1 MADKS
6 TDSAA
11 AQGCPVDHNSR
22 EAWLAQARAQQ
33 SDALPP
39 SHPPAPAQQQPKSW
53 TQTLT
58 SYMPFTSASDPAPP
72 PPAAAQSKDPLD
84 THRVVSSIPRSSE
97 PGADTACPVNHEAE
111 TGKDESGRWVYPSE
125 KMFFEAMRRKGM
137 GAKERD
143 MKTVV
148 PIHNAV
154 NERAWGEIIE
164 WEKPYLGTTYV
175 IFPSSHS
182 LISSSLVS
190 DF

>member
-22 EAWLAQARAQQ
+22 EAWLAQARAQ
-33 SDALPP
+33 SDP
-39 SHPPAPAQQQPKSW
+39 SHPPAPAQPQPKSW

-58 SYMPFTSASDPAPP
+58 SYLPFTSAPNPAPHP
-72 PPAAAQSKDPLD
+72 SPSQSKDPLD
-84 THRVVSSIPRSSE
+84 TNRVVSSIPRSSN
-97 PGADTACPVNHEAE
+97 PGDTSCPVNHETE

-154 NERAWGEIIE
+154 NERAWGEIVE

-175 IFPSSHS
+175 FYPRHIHS
-182 LISSSLVS
+182 PALPFALV
-190 DF
+190 F